1 MTMNIRLNGQDEEF
15 KDGATLIDILKE
27 KDINPETII
36 AEVDE
41 VILKPEEFEGCKL
54 NDGSVVE
61 ILRFVGGG

>member
-1 MTMNIRLNGQDEEF
+1 MIIRLNGEETKCDE
-15 KDGATLIDILKE
+15 GTTLSDILKD
-27 KDINPETII
+27 KGIDPATIV

-41 VILKPEEFEGCKL
+41 LILKPEEFETCVL